1 MVNEEKNLQEP
12 EHLDVARLIGT
23 LNRVQAPKDFDFR
36 VKARIAQGRPAERRA
51 SWLPV
56 SVRYAMPLVLLL
68 AIGGYFGFRTMYSTD
83 ELNVAVAVPSPT
95 TSASQP
101 VSPVSDPVTKQAE
114 VTQETPSDQVLAGVK
129 TPDASNRITKTVQKT
144 PVTTDT
150 RTEKPGGGSVDMG
163 QSNAATIRQPDEVDD
178 NAPGPP
184 RRILI
189 SASQF
194 LSSVGISAS
203 SSGSGG
209 RIQSVS
215 GSAASAG
222 IQVGDV
228 IESVNVQTGTV
239 VVRRD
244 GKTISA
250 RLR

>member
-1 MVNEEKNLQEP
+1 MVNEDKNIQEP

-36 VKARIAQGRPAERRA
+36 VKARIAKGRPVERRA
-51 SWLPV
+51 TWMPA

-68 AIGGYFGFRTMYSTD
+68 AVGGYFGFKTMYSTS
-83 ELNVAVAVPSPT
+83 ELDVAVIPAQSSP
-95 TSASQP
+95 ASQP
-101 VSPVSDPVTKQAE
+101 VAPVVDPVTPRAE
-114 VTQETPSDQVLAGVK
+114 IVPETPSEQTIAGVK
-129 TPDASNRITKTVQKT
+129 TPDQANKVTKTVQKT
-144 PVTTDT
+144 PVNPDVKN
-150 RTEKPGGGSVDMG
+150 EKPGGSYEIGGSSAKVFG
-163 QSNAATIRQPDEVDD
+163 QNTIDD
-178 NAPGPP
+178 NDTAPAPP
-184 RRILI
+184 RKILV
-189 SASQF
+189 SATQF

-209 RIQSVS
+209 RIQSVG

-244 GKTISA
+244 GKTITA
-250 RLR
+250 RFR